1 MGLIEI
7 SIGRKRELG
16 NSVLVTRK
24 FTFREPAAAQSC
36 YAAHINYHM
45 REYTC
50 KLWHILLEG
59 GEERDVRQRDSKN
72 DATYSIIIIRTKGY
86 TDALTV
92 RYWLVDKLVE
102 NYILFL
108 TKLLHYN
115 ETYIITGLGS
125 VPGISGFLLRINKFI
140 NFTIWTGSP
149 ICQMLFFVHNI
160 LNWITFYL
168 ILPPFQIVRRFDF
181 SRFTDIIM
189 HLDISLIF
197 SLTKRH
203 WIE

>member
-1 MGLIEI
+1 MKNPKVSEMGLIEI

-24 FTFREPAAAQSC
+24 FTFWEPAAAQSC

-92 RYWLVDKLVE
+92 RY
-102 NYILFL
+102 
-108 TKLLHYN
+108 
-115 ETYIITGLGS
+115 
-125 VPGISGFLLRINKFI
+125 
-140 NFTIWTGSP
+140 
-149 ICQMLFFVHNI
+149 
-160 LNWITFYL
+160 
-168 ILPPFQIVRRFDF
+168 
-181 SRFTDIIM
+181 
-189 HLDISLIF
+189 
-197 SLTKRH
+197 
-203 WIE
+203 

>member
-1 MGLIEI
+1 
-7 SIGRKRELG
+7 
-16 NSVLVTRK
+16 
-24 FTFREPAAAQSC
+24 
-36 YAAHINYHM
+36 
-45 REYTC
+45 
-50 KLWHILLEG
+50 
-59 GEERDVRQRDSKN
+59 
-72 DATYSIIIIRTKGY
+72 
-86 TDALTV
+86 
-92 RYWLVDKLVE
+92 VDKLVE

-160 LNWITFYL
+160 LNWTTFYL

-181 SRFTDIIM
+181 SRFIDIM

-197 SLTKRH
+197 SLAKRH